1 MVILC
6 GEERDVLR
14 LQGRDADE
22 FPGRDLP
29 GLARSGQ
36 RRRAGDARR
45 HRDRHGGAA
54 VRRQGADLAGAGLH
68 PGWTWHHATANRRS
82 VGTSAPTPYIGGRRN
97 ECLELIR
104 QTCENACWWRLKPVS
119 QPTRLRKSS
128 WLAAPRSTA
137 GWRRLMTKAAVRPSR
152 WGAARNRS
160 SAMRPR
166 WRCAA
171 CWRRTIT

>member
-1 MVILC
+1 MNAAPDGP
-6 GEERDVLR
+6 GEDR
-14 LQGRDADE
+14 LEGQPNHKQQTADE
-22 FPGRDLP
+22 M
-29 GLARSGQ
+29 
-36 RRRAGDARR
+36 
-45 HRDRHGGAA
+45 
-54 VRRQGADLAGAGLH
+54 ADLAH
-68 PGWTWHHATANRRS
+68 TTANRRS